1 MAFTGFTEKDFEVFA
16 VEGLE
21 PRMQALI
28 ATVRPKLEALGEM
41 FAPMLTAMTGEDVYA
56 HVAKHARRTVHPP
69 DNTWVAFSS
78 DKRGYKKHPHFQI
91 GLWRTHV
98 FVWFAVLDEAANKA
112 AYARA
117 LAEREA
123 EIRAIIPP
131 SFVWSTDHTRPE
143 TVNRLDAE
151 MIERLGKVKK
161 AELLCGVTIPR
172 EEAVRRTDLI
182 EIFEQTFT
190 ALAPLYQWTTR
201 AAVLL

>member
-21 PRMQALI
+21 PRMKALI

-41 FAPMLTAMTGEDVYA
+41 FAPRLTAITGEDMYA

-98 FVWFAVLDEAANKA
+98 FVWFAVIDEAVNKA
-112 AYARA
+112 ACARA

-123 EIRAIIPP
+123 EIRVIIPP

-143 TVNRLDAE
+143 TVKQLDAE

-161 AELLCGVTIPR
+161 AELLCGVTIPK

-182 EIFEQTFT
+182 ETFEQTFNT
-190 ALAPLYQWTTR
+190 LAPLYEWTTR
-201 AAVLL
+201 AAVLR